1 MGFYAPAQ
9 IVRDA
14 RDHGVKVRP
23 VCVNNS
29 RFDCTLEPTG
39 EKDAKGDERFAV
51 RLGMRLVKGLSN
63 KHAADIVNV
72 RQDRSFASVDDLWR
86 RAGVPAAALVCLA
99 EADAFYRRFR
109 LPDARRSGP
118 SRPCGMSRCRFS
130 PPPPVGKMPW
140 WMSFRNLPS
149 R

>member
-72 RQDRSFASVDDLWR
+72 RQDRSLPRWMISGEG
-86 RAGVPAAALVCLA
+86 RA
-99 EADAFYRRFR
+99 F
-109 LPDARRSGP
+109 
-118 SRPCGMSRCRFS
+118 
-130 PPPPVGKMPW
+130 PP
-140 WMSFRNLPS
+140 LPS
-149 R
+149 SVSRKPMPFTVAFACQTRGALGHQGLAG